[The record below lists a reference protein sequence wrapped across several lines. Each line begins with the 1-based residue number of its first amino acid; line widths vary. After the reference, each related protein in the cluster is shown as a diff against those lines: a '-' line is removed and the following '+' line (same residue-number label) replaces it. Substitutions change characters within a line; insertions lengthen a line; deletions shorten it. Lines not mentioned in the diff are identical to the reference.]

1 MNVTSAEPEPLQRR
15 RLRQAAHLLV
25 LFLRQHP
32 DLPVLAWTVTPDALH
47 GHADLCDAS
56 DRNRQ
61 VFTTW
66 TQALALTDYSDP
78 DPTSDDWETHQLHAH
93 GRINGLLVILTATRR
108 PF

>member
-1 MNVTSAEPEPLQRR
+1 MSMTSPEPEPLQRR

-25 LFLRQHP
+25 LFLRRHP
-32 DLPVLAWTVTPDALH
+32 DLPVLAWTVAPDALR
-47 GHADLCDAS
+47 GHADLCDTS

-66 TQALALTDYSDP
+66 AQELALTDHSDP
-78 DPTSDDWETHQLHAH
+78 EPTSNEWEIHRLRAH
-93 GRINGLLVILTATRR
+93 GRVSGLPVILTATLR